1 MNNITYTKK
10 NIWLI
15 AYPILISLLMEQL
28 IGMTD
33 TAFLGRIGEVELGAS
48 AIAGVYYL
56 AIFMI
61 AFGFGIGAQILI
73 ARRNGAGSYKS
84 IGAIFYHGVYFMMGL
99 AIVLF
104 VISQLFSPWLLGKII
119 SSPNIYEAAEGY
131 LRWRVFGFFFAFG
144 GIMFRSFFIGTT
156 LTKTLTLNSLV
167 MVSANVVFNYIL
179 IFGKFGFPAMG
190 IEGAAIGSSLAE
202 LVSLIFFII
211 HTYRRIDYKKFNL
224 NKLPRFRPA
233 ILKHT
238 MELSVWVMIQNFVS
252 LSSWFVFFLFIEHL
266 GERPLAIANIVRNVS
281 GILFMILIAFA
292 STCSSLVSNLIGA
305 GKADEV
311 MPTIGRH
318 VKLCFAILT
327 PIIILFCFF
336 PEAIISIYT
345 DMPELRTASVPSF
358 WVLCAAY
365 LFLIPANIYFQAVSG
380 SGNTRIAFFLELSV
394 LVIYMV
400 YITVIVLQLRLD
412 VAVGW
417 TSEMLW
423 GGLMFILS
431 YLYMRSG
438 RWRKKKI

>member
-1 MNNITYTKK
+1 MTNLTYTKK
-10 NIWLI
+10 TIWLI

-252 LSSWFVFFLFIEHL
+252 LSSWFVFLLFIENL
-266 GERPLAIANIVRNVS
+266 GELPLAIANIV
-281 GILFMILIAFA
+281 
-292 STCSSLVSNLIGA
+292 
-305 GKADEV
+305 
-311 MPTIGRH
+311 
-318 VKLCFAILT
+318 
-327 PIIILFCFF
+327 
-336 PEAIISIYT
+336 
-345 DMPELRTASVPSF
+345 
-358 WVLCAAY
+358 
-365 LFLIPANIYFQAVSG
+365 
-380 SGNTRIAFFLELSV
+380 
-394 LVIYMV
+394 
-400 YITVIVLQLRLD
+400 
-412 VAVGW
+412 
-417 TSEMLW
+417 
-423 GGLMFILS
+423 
-431 YLYMRSG
+431 
-438 RWRKKKI
+438 